1 MTPDVEAQYQE
12 IATIVTENLA
22 DEWAQA
28 WVYIEMLE
36 DTGVASAY
44 LERPT
49 GTLHFIDDADL
60 DLALYRAF
68 RKLRLSWSSS
78 SGDLWSVATFTVRA
92 NGKFSIDVEYQDVSD
107 AGQTF
112 DRRQDWER
120 RQFGKRQIGTVSRG
134 QG

>member
-1 MTPDVEAQYQE
+1 MS
-12 IATIVTENLA
+12 
-22 DEWAQA
+22 
-28 WVYIEMLE
+28 E

-44 LERPT
+44 FERPA

-60 DLALYRAF
+60 DLMLYRAF
-68 RKLRLSWSSS
+68 RKLRRSWSSK

-92 NGKFSIDVEYQDVSD
+92 NGKFSIDFEYQDVSD

-112 DRRQDWER
+112 DRRHGWER